1 MGAGS
6 GEWGVG
12 CEVWGVGSGEWV
24 GEGWVFSDCARKLL
38 ESCLL
43 ECQTV
48 VIKLPNIQ
56 KVAN

>member
-1 MGAGS
+1 M
-6 GEWGVG
+6 
-12 CEVWGVGSGEWV
+12 GSGEWV
-24 GEGWVFSDCARKLL
+24 GEGWVFSDCARKIL